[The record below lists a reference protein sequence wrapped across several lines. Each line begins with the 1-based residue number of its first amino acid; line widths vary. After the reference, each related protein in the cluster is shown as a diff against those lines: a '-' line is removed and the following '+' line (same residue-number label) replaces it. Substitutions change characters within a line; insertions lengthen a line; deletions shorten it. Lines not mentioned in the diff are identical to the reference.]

1 MAVAGL
7 LLAAPADA
15 ALRFKR
21 CDGPGFRCARLSVPL
36 DRSGAV
42 PGRASLLVERL
53 PARRGGGAKL
63 PPLFLLAGGPG
74 QSATD
79 AFGAGALEILYP
91 ALARRDVIV
100 FDQRGTGRSGLLR
113 CRRLERANL
122 LRAGPAAAACASS
135 LGARRAMYTSRD
147 SADDIEAIRQQL
159 GAERIALLGISYGTK
174 LALGY
179 AKRYPARVERL
190 VLDSVVPVDGPDPYY
205 LDSLAASGRVL
216 RSLCRRDCGWTG
228 DPVGELGS
236 LVARIGSSGPLR
248 GRLVDAR
255 GRPRRSS
262 LERVD
267 LLNMLVAGDFAPPL
281 RAAFPGGVHSALA
294 GDPAPLLRLK
304 RRAFEVDAEPPPPRQ
319 LSSAVYAATTCEE
332 APLPW
337 SRATPPDPAERHAQ
351 AAARAA
357 AIADSAFAP
366 FDRATALASD
376 TLSLCERWPNA
387 PAAPD
392 FGPGS
397 LPDVPVLLL
406 AGEDDLR
413 TPLENAQQ
421 TAGLFPR
428 SRVVMA
434 PATGHSAISS
444 DFSRCAERAFGRFI
458 QRRSVSTSCAR
469 VRRDFPPA
477 PPPPARLADVP
488 LPDGAHGIRGRTV
501 GAVGFTLSDLT
512 TDVFTQVLTAQ
523 ELDSVRGGGLRAGR
537 YRFDPDG
544 SVELDR
550 LAFVPGVTL
559 TGRIEQWPSRR
570 QRGRLRVGGA
580 SAQHGVL
587 RVHGFKLRGRLGGRR
602 VGASLNPRVAA
613 AAARATSSQSRSL
626 VP

>member
-21 CDGPGFRCARLSVPL
+21 CARSGSPCARLSVPL

-42 PGRASLLVERL
+42 PGRVSLLVKRF
-53 PARRGGGAKL
+53 PAQRRGGADL

-79 AFGAGALEILYP
+79 AFGAAVEVVYP
-91 ALARRDVIV
+91 ALKRRDVIV

-122 LRAGPAAAACASS
+122 LRAGPAAGACASS
-135 LGARRAMYTSRD
+135 LGARRALYTSRD
-147 SADDIEAIRQQL
+147 SADDIEAIRGRL
-159 GAERIALLGISYGTK
+159 GVERIALLGISYGTK

-190 VLDSVVPVDGPDPYY
+190 ILDSVVTVDGPDPYY
-205 LDSLAASGRVL
+205 LDSIAASGRVL
-216 RSLCRRDCGWTG
+216 HSLCRRDCDWTG
-228 DPVGELGS
+228 DPVGELEA

-255 GRPRRSS
+255 GRRRPSS

-267 LLNMLVAGDFAPPL
+267 LLNILVAGDFAPPL
-281 RAAFPGGVHSALA
+281 RAAFPGAVHSALA
-294 GDPAPLLRLK
+294 GDPAPLVRLK
-304 RRAFEVDAEPPPPRQ
+304 RRAFEVDAEPPPPLQ
-319 LSSAVYAATTCEE
+319 LSTATYAATLCEE

-337 SRATPPDPAERHAQ
+337 SRAAPPDPAERYAQ
-351 AAARAA
+351 ADSRAA
-357 AIADSAFAP
+357 AMPDSAFAP

-376 TLSLCERWPNA
+376 TLNLCERWPHA

-392 FGPGS
+392 FGPGP
-397 LPDVPVLLL
+397 LPDVPVLLVG
-406 AGEDDLR
+406 GEDDLR
-413 TPLENAQQ
+413 TPLENAHQ
-421 TAGLFPR
+421 TARLFPR

-444 DFSRCAERAFGRFI
+444 DFSRCAERAFARFI
-458 QRRSVSTSCAR
+458 QRRRVRVSCR
-469 VRRDFPPA
+469 QVRRDFPPT

-488 LPDGAHGIRGRTV
+488 LPEGAHGIRRRTLA
-501 GAVGFTLSDLT
+501 AVLATLRDLAA
-512 TDVFTQVLTAQ
+512 DLFTQAFTSRD
-523 ELDSVRGGGLRAGR
+523 LDTLGGGGLRSGR
-537 YRFDPDG
+537 WRVDSDG
-544 SVELDR
+544 ALELR
-550 LAFVPGVTL
+550 GVAFVPGVTVS
-559 TGRIEQWPSRR
+559 GRVERWLDRGQH
-570 QRGRLRVGGA
+570 GRLRVGGA
-580 SAQHGVL
+580 AAPHGLLTV
-587 RVHGFKLRGRLGGRR
+587 RGFKLRGRLGGRR
-602 VGASLNPRVAA
+602 VSASLDPRVAV
-613 AAARATSSQSRSL
+613 AAARARSSQSRSL